1 MTEPI
6 LPSFVAT
13 TGSVDPSPLPQM
25 TRSIAVGI
33 SFRCLPSSRPS
44 GPKISAVQYSVP
56 PSRSTTP
63 DDEMDGA
70 VLGDRAD
77 ELGGRPRHFDGA
89 LEESAEFL
97 TPLG

>member
-1 MTEPI
+1 M
-6 LPSFVAT
+6 AT
-13 TGSVDPSPLPQM
+13 TGRVDPSPLPQM

-33 SFRCLPSSRPS
+33 SLRCLPSSGAVRPEDQRR
-44 GPKISAVQYSVP
+44 AVQRPAVP
-56 PSRSTTP
+56 LDHA

-70 VLGDRAD
+70 VLGDLAD

-97 TPLG
+97 TPLGGSRSRR